1 MNKRQ
6 IVIVLV
12 ILGACFVFYQSV
24 FAKPLPEDWVAPSS
38 ADTLQSP
45 IKSNSDS
52 WKPGKAIYKTAC
64 GVCHGVS
71 GFGDGIAAVAL
82 NPRPADL
89 TSKMVQ
95 DQSDGALFW
104 KLTTGKTPMASYKD
118 VYTDQ
123 QRWELVEYIR
133 KLEKK
138 D

>member
-1 MNKRQ
+1 MNKRTLMVAA
-6 IVIVLV
+6 I
-12 ILGACFVFYQSV
+12 ILGACLLFFQPI
-24 FAKPLPEDWVAPSS
+24 FANALPEDWVAPAS
-38 ADTLQSP
+38 ADSLQSP

-52 WKPGKAIYKTAC
+52 WMPGEAIYKTAC

-89 TSKMVQ
+89 TSKVVQ

-133 KLEKK
+133 NLEKK